1 MQSSGEPHFNYR
13 CITITGQVGVG
24 KSTLVDNLKRILEPL
39 GWTFHSASQIQR
51 DWIKEHNI
59 PLEQTLL
66 RPDEHE
72 REIEAEVKRKI
83 TEEHHVVV
91 DGWLTGFMAQG
102 VGGVLK
108 VLIIC
113 SNEAIRI
120 DRVANRDATT
130 IHEAK
135 RLIRERERQNKEK
148 WKAIYGDHDFWDPKL
163 YDLVIDTYSSSKN
176 EAVRL
181 VLEKLGYKNDK

>member
-1 MQSSGEPHFNYR
+1 MNSAQAPQFNYR

-24 KSTLVDNLKRILEPL
+24 KSTLVENLRQIIEPQ

-51 DWIKEHNI
+51 DWIKAHNI

-72 REIEAEVKRKI
+72 REIEAEVKRKLS
-83 TEEHHVVV
+83 EEQHVVV

-102 VGGVLK
+102 IEGVLK

-120 DRVANRDATT
+120 DRVANRDTAT
-130 IHEAK
+130 IDEAK

-148 WKAIYGDHDFWDPKL
+148 WQAIYGNHDFWDPKR
-163 YDLVIDTYSSSKN
+163 YDLVIDTYSASKD

-181 VLEKLGYKNDK
+181 VLEKLGYKS